1 MNTVSPTLRQ
11 LLGNPVHFLAF
22 GFGSGLFAKAP
33 GTAGTLLGILAWMF
47 LVKLSLVTYTI
58 VIVIAALAG
67 IYFCGK
73 TARDLNVHDH
83 SGIVWDEIVGIWLA
97 MILVPVT
104 WGWVFVGFLLFRFF
118 DILKPWPISWI
129 DKNISGGIGIMADD
143 LLAGGFTA
151 IILYVAMKIL

>member
-1 MNTVSPTLRQ
+1 MNSVSPTFRQ
-11 LLGNPVHFLAF
+11 LLRNPVHFLAF

-47 LVKLSLVTYTI
+47 LVNLSLVTYII

-104 WGWVFVGFLLFRFF
+104 WGWIFVSFLLFRFF

-143 LLAGGFTA
+143 LLAGGLTSLV
-151 IILYVAMKIL
+151 LYVTLK

>member
-1 MNTVSPTLRQ
+1 MNTVSPTFRQ
-11 LLGNPVHFLAF
+11 LLRNPVHFLAF

-47 LVKLSLVTYTI
+47 LVNLSLVTYII

-151 IILYVAMKIL
+151 IVLYVTMKIL